1 MAGVAGLEPANAGVK
16 VPCLTTWRYPN
27 METPIGFEPMILGL
41 QPRALPLGYG
51 IIWWQQQDSNL
62 RLTAYEAVL
71 EPSPVILPFVI
82 WCGEGESNPHTSRYQ
97 DLSLMRLPITPSPHM
112 RVLVPMVGVEPT
124 RYCYQRILSPPRLPI
139 PPHRHIYGT
148 LFFCLIN

>member
-1 MAGVAGLEPANAGVK
+1 
-16 VPCLTTWRYPN
+16 

-71 EPSPVILPFVI
+71 EPSPVMLPVVI
-82 WCGEGESNPHTSRYQ
+82 WCGEGDSNPYTSRYQ
-97 DLSLMRLPITPSPHM
+97 DLSLMRLPVTPPPRKSWCRRWDSNPQA
-112 RVLVPMVGVEPT
+112 R
-124 RYCYQRILSPPRLPI
+124 RRRILSPLRMPI
-139 PPHRHIYGT
+139 PPRSHDAYRAICTVFHDSK
-148 LFFCLIN
+148 